1 MSIFVYTFAVFGLFH
16 LVIDLAVGAFLWW
29 FFRRSA
35 EEREEMDIGV
45 EKAEK
50 RPYAICPGGHA
61 RPPAAHKLP
70 NYAKASALAAVGH
83 SHATPLSFLGSSS
96 LGIICRVRIF

>member
-50 RPYAICPGGHA
+50 RPYAG
-61 RPPAAHKLP
+61 
-70 NYAKASALAAVGH
+70 
-83 SHATPLSFLGSSS
+83 
-96 LGIICRVRIF
+96 